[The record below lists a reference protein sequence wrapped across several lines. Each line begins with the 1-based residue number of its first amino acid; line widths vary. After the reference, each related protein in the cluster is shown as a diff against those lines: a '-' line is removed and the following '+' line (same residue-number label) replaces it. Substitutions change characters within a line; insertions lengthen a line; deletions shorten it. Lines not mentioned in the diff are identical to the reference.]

1 MSKKFRGNILLLITS
16 IIWGSAFVAQVVGM
30 DHIGPFAFNAV
41 RNLIASLFLLILIP
55 FLNQSGQKKKIS
67 SDKNLLYGGIA
78 CGIILFI
85 ASSLQQ
91 IGLQYTTASKAG
103 FITTLYIVIVPLFTL
118 FLGKK
123 VGLKL
128 WLCVLIAGIGFY
140 LLTVTD
146 QLTIEKG
153 DLLIFLCAIVFSL
166 HIIVIDYFSPK
177 VDGVKMSCIQF
188 LIVGVINTICMLS
201 FESFSLESI
210 LQASVPILYTGILSS
225 GIGYTF
231 QIIAQKDTDPTIA
244 SLILSLESVFALLAG
259 VWLLSD
265 PVNSKQLWG
274 CALIFA
280 AIVIAQL
287 PQRKKQTA

>member
-210 LQASVPILYTGILSS
+210 LQAAVPILYTGILSS

>member
-1 MSKKFRGNILLLITS
+1 MSKKFRGSILLLITS

-30 DHIGPFAFNAV
+30 DHIGPFSFNAA

-210 LQASVPILYTGILSS
+210 LQAAVPILYTGILSS

-287 PQRKKQTA
+287 PQRKKQFT

>member
-210 LQASVPILYTGILSS
+210 LQAAVPILYTGILSS

-287 PQRKKQTA
+287 PQRKKQFT

>member
-55 FLNQSGQKKKIS
+55 FLNQRGQKKKIS

-210 LQASVPILYTGILSS
+210 LQAAVPILYTGILSS

-287 PQRKKQTA
+287 PQRKKQST